1 MFLPF
6 PAAPLKSIIGSL
18 AFFETYEILF
28 AEPAD
33 NARMHPGPRLD
44 CKKILTR

>member
-6 PAAPLKSIIGSL
+6 PAAPLKSIIGCL

-28 AEPAD
+28 TEPAD
-33 NARMHPGPRLD
+33 NARMHPGTPIQKLD
-44 CKKILTR
+44 DNGN